1 MTLSLAVLVSAVVLC
16 AVGGA
21 LVLTRSLTRILL
33 GTVVLGNGANLLVL
47 ASTGSAAEPPLL
59 YPRIIRNRVTD
70 PLPQAV
76 ALTALVIALATTAF
90 LLALAYRTHQVTG
103 SDEVRDDTED
113 RLVAL
118 RAEVLDERSALR
130 ARYREIRA
138 TRGHSPRARA
148 RYRAERKEL
157 RARLRADRAYQARAR
172 DASGDLWNDI
182 LGADPEDY
190 RDTGDE
196 RGGGSGEGRDGG
208 GTGPGDRGS
217 GSGPGEG
224 GTGSGPGDGGEGAR
238 DPGAEG
244 RARPRG
250 AGEPRTPEGP
260 PTAAGRSA
268 PESSSAAGEP
278 PPAGEPR
285 PAEDPGPA
293 NDPGQEGEEPR

>member
-33 GTVVLGNGANLLVL
+33 GTVVLGNGVNLLVL

-76 ALTALVIALATTAF
+76 ALTAIVIALATTAF

-103 SDEVRDDTED
+103 SDELSDDTED

-148 RYRAERKEL
+148 RYRAERREL

-182 LGADPEDY
+182 LGADPGDY
-190 RDTGDE
+190 PDPE
-196 RGGGSGEGRDGG
+196 DGG
-208 GTGPGDRGS
+208 GTDAGG
-217 GSGPGEG
+217 G
-224 GTGSGPGDGGEGAR
+224 GTGAGRPD
-238 DPGAEG
+238 AEG
-244 RARPRG
+244 RTRPRAAEETG
-250 AGEPRTPEGP
+250 TSRDPRTTEDP
-260 PTAAGRSA
+260 
-268 PESSSAAGEP
+268 SAAHGP
-278 PPAGEPR
+278 SA
-285 PAEDPGPA
+285 AEDPGPA

>member
-76 ALTALVIALATTAF
+76 ALTAIVIALATTAF

-103 SDEVRDDTED
+103 SDELRDDTED

-138 TRGHSPRARA
+138 ARGHSPRARA

-182 LGADPEDY
+182 LGADPEEY
-190 RDTGDE
+190 TETGD
-196 RGGGSGEGRDGG
+196 GDGDGDGTGQGEGGG
-208 GTGPGDRGS
+208 GTGPDGS
-217 GSGPGEG
+217 DTGPDTAGAGPGR
-224 GTGSGPGDGGEGAR
+224 PDQ
-238 DPGAEG
+238 EG
-244 RARPRG
+244 RPH
-250 AGEPRTPEGP
+250 PRTAEDP
-260 PTAAGRSA
+260 SA
-268 PESSSAAGEP
+268 P
-278 PPAGEPR
+278 
-285 PAEDPGPA
+285 EDPGPA

>member
-16 AVGGA
+16 AVGGV

-33 GTVVLGNGANLLVL
+33 GTVVLGNGVNLLVL
-47 ASTGSAAEPPLL
+47 ASTGSAADPPLL

-76 ALTALVIALATTAF
+76 ALTAIVIALATTAF

-190 RDTGDE
+190 ADAR
-196 RGGGSGEGRDGG
+196 EGRPDGEA
-208 GTGPGDRGS
+208 GS
-217 GSGPGEG
+217 
-224 GTGSGPGDGGEGAR
+224 
-238 DPGAEG
+238 
-244 RARPRG
+244 
-250 AGEPRTPEGP
+250 
-260 PTAAGRSA
+260 RSA
-268 PESSSAAGEP
+268 EALRPEA
-278 PPAGEPR
+278 PR
-285 PAEDPGPA
+285 PAEAPRRSGEPGTPGDSSADGTPRPRDDPGPA

>member
-76 ALTALVIALATTAF
+76 ALTAIVIALATTAF

-190 RDTGDE
+190 ADPGDQADP
-196 RGGGSGEGRDGG
+196 GDLADPGDSG
-208 GTGPGDRGS
+208 GTGPGD
-217 GSGPGEG
+217 G
-224 GTGSGPGDGGEGAR
+224 GTDAGR
-238 DPGAEG
+238 PGAEG
-244 RARPRG
+244 RTRPRTAEDTG
-250 AGEPRTPEGP
+250 TARDPRTTDGPSATEGP
-260 PTAAGRSA
+260 PAAEGPSA
-268 PESSSAAGEP
+268 T
-278 PPAGEPR
+278 
-285 PAEDPGPA
+285 EDPGPA

>member
-76 ALTALVIALATTAF
+76 ALTAIVIALATTAF

-190 RDTGDE
+190 ADPGDQADP
-196 RGGGSGEGRDGG
+196 GDLANPGDSG
-208 GTGPGDRGS
+208 GTGPGD
-217 GSGPGEG
+217 G
-224 GTGSGPGDGGEGAR
+224 GTDAER
-238 DPGAEG
+238 PGAEG
-244 RARPRG
+244 RTRPRTAEDTG
-250 AGEPRTPEGP
+250 TARDPRTTDGPSAAEGP
-260 PTAAGRSA
+260 SA
-268 PESSSAAGEP
+268 T
-278 PPAGEPR
+278 
-285 PAEDPGPA
+285 EDPGPA

>member
-16 AVGGA
+16 AVGGV

-33 GTVVLGNGANLLVL
+33 GTVVLGNGVNLLVL

-59 YPRIIRNRVTD
+59 YPCVIRNRVTD

-76 ALTALVIALATTAF
+76 ALTAIVIALATTAF

-103 SDEVRDDTED
+103 SDELSDDTED

-130 ARYREIRA
+130 ARYREHRA
-138 TRGHSPRARA
+138 TRGRSPRARA

-190 RDTGDE
+190 EE
-196 RGGGSGEGRDGG
+196 RGKEG
-208 GTGPGDRGS
+208 GTGPGGDGTEPGGGRGT
-217 GSGPGEG
+217 GGGGTPRPGGG
-224 GTGSGPGDGGEGAR
+224 GTGQERPGP
-238 DPGAEG
+238 EG
-244 RARPRG
+244 RPDHGGSDDPRTS
-250 AGEPRTPEGP
+250 ADPRTSEAPRTGEAPRTPQGP
-260 PTAAGRSA
+260 SA
-268 PESSSAAGEP
+268 PER
-278 PPAGEPR
+278 PR
-285 PAEDPGPA
+285 PARDPGPA

>member
-76 ALTALVIALATTAF
+76 ALTAIVIALATTAF

-190 RDTGDE
+190 ADPGDQADPE
-196 RGGGSGEGRDGG
+196 DYADPGDQTDPGDLADPGDSG
-208 GTGPGDRGS
+208 GTGPGD
-217 GSGPGEG
+217 G
-224 GTGSGPGDGGEGAR
+224 GTDAGR
-238 DPGAEG
+238 PGAEG
-244 RARPRG
+244 GPRPPTAEDTGTARD
-250 AGEPRTPEGP
+250 PRTTDGPSATEGP
-260 PTAAGRSA
+260 PAAEGPSA
-268 PESSSAAGEP
+268 T
-278 PPAGEPR
+278 
-285 PAEDPGPA
+285 EDPGPA

>member
-76 ALTALVIALATTAF
+76 ALTAIVIALATTAF

-190 RDTGDE
+190 ADPGDHADP
-196 RGGGSGEGRDGG
+196 GDLADPGDSG
-208 GTGPGDRGS
+208 GTGPGD
-217 GSGPGEG
+217 G
-224 GTGSGPGDGGEGAR
+224 GTDAGR
-238 DPGAEG
+238 PGAEG
-244 RARPRG
+244 GPRPPTAEDTGTARD
-250 AGEPRTPEGP
+250 PRTTDGPSATEGP
-260 PTAAGRSA
+260 PAAEGPSA
-268 PESSSAAGEP
+268 T
-278 PPAGEPR
+278 
-285 PAEDPGPA
+285 EDPGPA

>member
-76 ALTALVIALATTAF
+76 ALTAIVIALATTAF

-190 RDTGDE
+190 AD
-196 RGGGSGEGRDGG
+196 
-208 GTGPGDRGS
+208 PGDQAD
-217 GSGPGEG
+217 PGDLADPGDSG
-224 GTGSGPGDGGEGAR
+224 GTGSGDGGTDAGR
-238 DPGAEG
+238 PGAEG
-244 RARPRG
+244 RTRPRTAEDTG
-250 AGEPRTPEGP
+250 TARDPRTTDGPSATEGP
-260 PTAAGRSA
+260 PATEGPSA
-268 PESSSAAGEP
+268 T
-278 PPAGEPR
+278 
-285 PAEDPGPA
+285 EDPGPA

>member
-76 ALTALVIALATTAF
+76 ALTAIVIALATTAF

-190 RDTGDE
+190 ADPGDHADP
-196 RGGGSGEGRDGG
+196 GDLADPGDSG
-208 GTGPGDRGS
+208 GTGPGD
-217 GSGPGEG
+217 G
-224 GTGSGPGDGGEGAR
+224 GTDAGR
-238 DPGAEG
+238 PGAEG
-244 RARPRG
+244 GPRPPTAEDTGTTRD
-250 AGEPRTPEGP
+250 PRPTEGPSAAEGP
-260 PTAAGRSA
+260 PAT
-268 PESSSAAGEP
+268 
-278 PPAGEPR
+278 
-285 PAEDPGPA
+285 EDPGPA

>member
-76 ALTALVIALATTAF
+76 ALTAIVIALATTAF

-190 RDTGDE
+190 ADPGD
-196 RGGGSGEGRDGG
+196 SG
-208 GTGPGDRGS
+208 GTGPGD
-217 GSGPGEG
+217 G
-224 GTGSGPGDGGEGAR
+224 GTDAGR
-238 DPGAEG
+238 TGAEG
-244 RARPRG
+244 RTRPRTAEDTG
-250 AGEPRTPEGP
+250 TARDPRTTDGPSATEGP
-260 PTAAGRSA
+260 PAAEGPSA
-268 PESSSAAGEP
+268 T
-278 PPAGEPR
+278 
-285 PAEDPGPA
+285 EDPGPA